1 MDSDMRSPALPDLV
15 AAANL
20 RYDCFVKEQQH
31 GMPLGNGRM
40 GGLVWLHAT
49 EPSTSRIDLQLNHTD
64 VFGFSSTSDV
74 AKRHQDY
81 CGACGKLA
89 ILFDGMPFSD
99 TRTRQVLDLRQGQMR
114 VTGEAIELCAFASMD
129 HDCLVIMLDDHR
141 SEPQDI
147 CIELSMVRPERV
159 ETQNH
164 VAESSLELGED
175 RMVLKQVFSEPSAYT
190 PLGEDHYCASALVV
204 GVDRPG
210 ATVSLVEPGTARLR
224 VPRYTSP
231 PSDVPVLECG
241 GRGEGRAGDT
251 AFPCAPESVPARRKS
266 GVDVLHSQARF
277 GLCHRTPNQQPRSSP
292 TTPGEKPFPVDGDD
306 VEHNE
311 IHVSGQQG
319 RTVITIASAA
329 SMDPK
334 DDVVA
339 AACAQLDTASATG
352 FDALRS
358 AQQAW
363 WQAFWSKSYIVTPGQ
378 PEFAK
383 RWVYYLYLS
392 VCTMRGK
399 YPAKFNSQIWITDG
413 DERRWGGR
421 YWWWNQGT
429 MHSSFFA
436 ANHIELNDPLFDMRS
451 AAFPAY
457 EKAAR
462 QDWDSEGIFIPE
474 TCTFN
479 GPAELPEEIAAE
491 IRRVFIDRQS
501 PSEYLRAIC
510 DRRQAHESRW
520 SWNDNPDLPV
530 GWVSHVMVAG
540 AKTAELFWKRY
551 EYTNDRNWLAERA
564 YPMLKGAAE
573 FYIHYPNLSTDE
585 DGNIHL
591 NNTSLHEHLWG
602 CRDCVDDLALMRGVL
617 KTAAHAAELLNRDE
631 ELQERWTE
639 TANQLAPYPTSQTPE
654 ALGVLDSDQ
663 VTLAQGVG
671 PVVLSRGGKGTES
684 PRLRMAE
691 QFDLLTLES
700 EKDELWQLVQDTFD
714 VHTGTTAYL
723 AGNPGNE
730 TGRYPVIAARLG
742 RSEAIAKV
750 LPLWLQRWQDAPPNR
765 LPVTGDGITVQ
776 GYGIFSDA
784 LQQALCQSI
793 APSPGAEPV
802 IRIFPAWPRDW
813 DAQFKLL
820 CKGGFLVSAS
830 MEETCIGEVRIESQL
845 GGTCRIRNPWFPE
858 AVAMTKNGQV
868 MESCAES
875 LLVFETEQGDCVH
888 LWAVAGDRDSI
899 KTRKRGIG

>member
-1 MDSDMRSPALPDLV
+1 MTNDWAAGPTDISDLV
-15 AAANL
+15 ATGNL
-20 RYDCFVKEQQH
+20 QYDRFVEIQPY

-40 GGLVWLHAT
+40 GGLVWLH
-49 EPSTSRIDLQLNHTD
+49 EGERDTSRIDLQLNHTD
-64 VFGFSSTSDV
+64 IFGFSSTSDV

-89 ILFDGMPFSD
+89 ILFGGTPFPDSK
-99 TRTRQVLDLRQGQMR
+99 TRQVLDLYQGQMR
-114 VTGEAIELCAFASMD
+114 ITGQDVELCAFASMD
-129 HDCLVIMLDDHR
+129 HDCLVIILDDRR
-141 SEPQDI
+141 SEPQDT
-147 CIELSMVRPERV
+147 CIELSMIRPQLVKTES
-159 ETQNH
+159 H
-164 VAESSLELGED
+164 VAESWLELDEN
-175 RMVLKQVFSEPSAYT
+175 RMVLKQVFSEPSAYA

-204 GVDRPG
+204 SVDSPG
-210 ATVSLVEPGTARLR
+210 ATVSLVEPGTARIR
-224 VPRYTSP
+224 VSRYTSH

-277 GLCHRTPNQQPRSSP
+277 GLCHRTPNQQPRSSL
-292 TTPGEKPFPVDGDD
+292 TTPGENPFPVDVDD
-306 VEHNE
+306 VEHSE
-311 IHVSGQQG
+311 IHVPGQPG
-319 RTVITIASAA
+319 RTVILIASAA

-339 AACAQLDTASATG
+339 AACAQLGTAAETG
-352 FDALRS
+352 VDALRS

-363 WQAFWSKSYIVTPGQ
+363 WQAFWSKSYIVTPDQ

-392 VCTMRGK
+392 ACTMRGK
-399 YPAKFNSQIWITDG
+399 YPGKFNSQIWITEG

-457 EKAAR
+457 EKAAL
-462 QDWDSEGIFIPE
+462 QDWRSKGIFIPE

-491 IRRVFIDRQS
+491 IRKVFIDRQP
-501 PSEYLRAIC
+501 PSERLRAIC

-540 AKTAELFWKRY
+540 PKTAELFWKRY
-551 EYTNDRNWLAERA
+551 EYTKDRNWLAERA

-573 FYIHYPNLSTDE
+573 FYVHYPNLSTDE
-585 DGNIHL
+585 DGIIHI
-591 NNTSLHEHLWG
+591 NNTSVHEHFWG

-617 KTAAHAAELLNRDE
+617 RTAAHAAALLNRDE
-631 ELQERWTE
+631 DLQERWTE
-639 TANQLAPYPTSQTPE
+639 IADKIAPYPTNQTPG
-654 ALGVLDSDQ
+654 ALGVLESDR
-663 VTLAQGVG
+663 VTLAQGVA
-671 PVVLSRGGKGTES
+671 PVALSRGYMGPES

-700 EKDELWQLVQDTFD
+700 DDDGLRQLLQNTFD
-714 VHTGTTAYL
+714 ALPGTAACQSGKLLNKTS
-723 AGNPGNE
+723 
-730 TGRYPVIAARLG
+730 RYPVIAARLG
-742 RSEAIAKV
+742 RSDAIAGV
-750 LPLWLQRWQDAPPNR
+750 LPSWLQRWQGERETPNG

-793 APSPGAEPV
+793 APEPGAESV

-830 MEETCIGEVRIESQL
+830 MKEKCIGEVTVESQL

-858 AVAMTKNGQV
+858 EVAMTKNGQAIAV
-868 MESCAES
+868 SAES
-875 LLVFETEQGDCVH
+875 LIVFETEQGEHVC
-888 LWAVAGDRDSI
+888 LGPVAGEEAEL
-899 KTRKRGIG
+899 